1 MALVWIIKM
10 KNYRPDLDIANRI
23 CLITSWGSDSSCNSK
38 RSLNCHL
45 RRFRSKSKP
54 SNNHVH
60 FYRKKEADIY
70 GSPSRYRCS
79 YFSVNLSI
87 FGC

>member
-23 CLITSWGSDSSCNSK
+23 SLITSWGSDSSCNSK

-45 RRFRSKSKP
+45 RRF
-54 SNNHVH
+54 
-60 FYRKKEADIY
+60 
-70 GSPSRYRCS
+70 
-79 YFSVNLSI
+79 
-87 FGC
+87 

>member
-23 CLITSWGSDSSCNSK
+23 SLITSGGSDSSCNSQ

-45 RRFRSKSKP
+45 RRF
-54 SNNHVH
+54 
-60 FYRKKEADIY
+60 
-70 GSPSRYRCS
+70 
-79 YFSVNLSI
+79 
-87 FGC
+87 